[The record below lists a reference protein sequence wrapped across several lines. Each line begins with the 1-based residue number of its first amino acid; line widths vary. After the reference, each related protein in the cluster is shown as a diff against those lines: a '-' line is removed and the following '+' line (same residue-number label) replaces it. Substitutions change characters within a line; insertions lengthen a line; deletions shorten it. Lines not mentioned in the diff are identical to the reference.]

1 MSNSSFN
8 VSDFIPVDTK
18 LVLISSDAVDIGLSS
33 AFVVSVR
40 ADLRSEEGGAYA
52 ETKSAQLDGGADAAL
67 SFTGFPTDQNLMCR
81 ITVTGEAGSSNEVS
95 VSINW

>member
-8 VSDFIPVDTK
+8 VSNFIPVDTK
-18 LVLISSDAVDIGLSS
+18 LVLISSDAVDIGLSG
-33 AFVVSVR
+33 AFVVSVT
-40 ADLRSEEGGAYA
+40 ADLREEGGAYA
-52 ETKSAQLDGGADAAL
+52 ESKSAQLDGGADAAL